1 MTKRDYYDVLGIK
14 RGATDSQI
22 KSAYRKLARK
32 YHPDV
37 SKAPDADE
45 KFKESSEAYEVLSDE
60 KKRQTYDRF
69 GHTGG
74 PQGGG
79 WPGGARGRTGP
90 GGQQYAGFNFNEM
103 FGGGGSGFAGMGLDE
118 ILSSLGGRRGR
129 AQPRRGANIENEIT
143 IEFLQAVNGMT
154 ASMRIQSGDG
164 GKIETLNVKIPPGVN
179 DGGRIRLKGKG
190 QPGRTGPGDM
200 YITVHVRKHR
210 YFRRDGANI
219 YVDVPVSITEA
230 SLGAKVD
237 VPSIDGMTRVKIPA
251 GTASGTKL
259 RLKGKGIASPGQTE
273 RGDQYVILQIVPP
286 KNVSPKAKQLLE
298 ELAETE
304 NLDVRKKAPWT

>member
-1 MTKRDYYDVLGIK
+1 MAKRDYYEVLGIK

-22 KSAYRKLARK
+22 KAAYRKLERK

-45 KFKESSEAYEVLSDE
+45 KFKEATEAYEVLSDE
-60 KKRQTYDRF
+60 KKRQMYDQF
-69 GHTGG
+69 GHAGG
-74 PQGGG
+74 PQASG
-79 WPGGARGRTGP
+79 WPGGARARRGP
-90 GGQQYAGFNFNEM
+90 GGQPFAGFDFREV
-103 FGGGGSGFAGMGLDE
+103 FGGGSGFAGMGLDE

-143 IEFLQAVNGMT
+143 IDFLQAVNGMT
-154 ASMRIQSGDG
+154 ASMRVQSGDG
-164 GKIETLNVKIPPGVN
+164 AKIETLNVKIPPGVN

-190 QPGRTGPGDM
+190 QPGRAGAGDM

-210 YFRRDGANI
+210 YFRRDGENI

-237 VPSIDGMTRVKIPA
+237 VPSIDGITRVTIPA

-259 RLKGKGIASPGQTE
+259 RLKGKGIARARQAE
-273 RGDQYVILQIVPP
+273 RGDQYIVLQIIPP
-286 KNVSPKAKQLLE
+286 KNVSAKAKKLLE
-298 ELAETE
+298 ELANTE
-304 NLDVRKKAPWT
+304 NMDVRRKLPWT